1 MHETKKNSPKIAK
14 VTSIWLGFIIP
25 YFILTLLTLLYTG
38 RNFTSLDSRVEVVTV
53 NMPDHV
59 RNWHN
64 QAYLGEYC

>member
-14 VTSIWLGFIIP
+14 VTCIWLG
-25 YFILTLLTLLYTG
+25 FILTLLTIG

-53 NMPDHV
+53 NLPDHV